1 MEQHKHTLT
10 GNYHSSGKI
19 GWTEEN
25 MPLPEIIAIDG
36 PAASG
41 KSSVAKKMAEELGY
55 LFFDTGVMYRAV
67 TWAVLSAGVSPDD
80 ENTVTRIA
88 EQAEIDIR
96 PATVLDGRDN
106 DILLNGQ
113 DITWEI
119 RLPEVD
125 HNVSLVSTYAGVRAA
140 LTNQQR
146 RIGSRGKVVMAG
158 RDVGTVVMP
167 EAELKVYL
175 DASAEERARRRYS
188 ELLQRGKEP
197 VYEEILDNILRRDEI
212 DSTRAISPLKP
223 AGDAVIIHTDHLNLN
238 QVLDRV
244 RSLIYSRDEG

>member
-1 MEQHKHTLT
+1 
-10 GNYHSSGKI
+10 
-19 GWTEEN
+19 